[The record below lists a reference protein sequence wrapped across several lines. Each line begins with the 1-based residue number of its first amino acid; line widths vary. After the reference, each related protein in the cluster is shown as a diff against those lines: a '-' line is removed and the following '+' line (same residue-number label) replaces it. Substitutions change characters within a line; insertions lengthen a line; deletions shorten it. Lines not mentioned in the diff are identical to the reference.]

1 MLTIAENIKDE
12 VYLVADTIVSYKNTK
27 KLSWTNVYKEILI
40 ELGFEDKIK
49 DNIFLINV
57 IRRITILGYDILSYP
72 FRLERF
78 R

>member
-57 IRRITILGYDILSYP
+57 IRRITILGYDILSDP

>member
-40 ELGFEDKIK
+40 KLSLEDKIK

-57 IRRITILGYDILSYP
+57 IRRITILGYDILSDP

>member
-27 KLSWTNVYKEILI
+27 KLSWTSVYKEILI

-57 IRRITILGYDILSYP
+57 IRRITILGYDILSDP